1 MNEKALSNSPT
12 APGRNPIVL
21 EVRGMQHIPSYKNTK
36 RGAHK
41 GNGQTFVM
49 TRKDTKQWMNRL
61 IESFVSQL
69 ICATQRTGTDP
80 TRTEVSQRS
89 WIASFVPLDDSRKW
103 IKEIRVTTEEVEEG
117 EEGAIVTIAP
127 LD

>member
-1 MNEKALSNSPT
+1 M
-12 APGRNPIVL
+12 
-21 EVRGMQHIPSYKNTK
+21 
-36 RGAHK
+36 
-41 GNGQTFVM
+41 
-49 TRKDTKQWMNRL
+49 
-61 IESFVSQL
+61 
-69 ICATQRTGTDP
+69 
-80 TRTEVSQRS
+80 EVSQRS